1 MKYIDNVYIAYDNNK
16 NKFVL
21 VKLKKDGKISQERI
35 LKDDEINQFL
45 NTIYLYQDKFNL
57 DLLKYLDFCAVILP
71 VIAKLAVCTALF
83 N

>member
-35 LKDDEINQFL
+35 LKDAEINQFL

-57 DLLKYLDFCAVILP
+57 DLLK
-71 VIAKLAVCTALF
+71 
-83 N
+83 NN

>member
-21 VKLKKDGKISQERI
+21 VKFKKDGKISQERI
-35 LKDDEINQFL
+35 LKDYEINLFL

-57 DLLKYLDFCAVILP
+57 DLLK
-71 VIAKLAVCTALF
+71 
-83 N
+83 NN

>member
-35 LKDDEINQFL
+35 LKDVEINQFL

-57 DLLKYLDFCAVILP
+57 DLLK
-71 VIAKLAVCTALF
+71 
-83 N
+83 NN

>member
-1 MKYIDNVYIAYDNNK
+1 MKYIDNVYIAYDGNK

-35 LKDDEINQFL
+35 LKDNEINQIL

-57 DLLKYLDFCAVILP
+57 DLLK
-71 VIAKLAVCTALF
+71 
-83 N
+83 NN

>member
-1 MKYIDNVYIAYDNNK
+1 MKYIDNVYIGYDNNK

-35 LKDDEINQFL
+35 LKESEINQFL

-57 DLLKYLDFCAVILP
+57 DLLK
-71 VIAKLAVCTALF
+71 
-83 N
+83 NN

>member
-21 VKLKKDGKISQERI
+21 VKLKKDGKISQERT
-35 LKDDEINQFL
+35 LKDTEINQFL

-57 DLLKYLDFCAVILP
+57 DLLK
-71 VIAKLAVCTALF
+71 
-83 N
+83 NN